1 MNNNSKI
8 GLVTVLYNSVEVLEG
23 FFQSLSKQ
31 TFKNFILYVIDNSPN
46 DDALNEA
53 KKLATFY
60 NIPSEFINNNA
71 NLGVAKGNN
80 QGIEL
85 SLKNNCDYVLL
96 LNNDIEFPENTIFD
110 MLKYAEEKNESII
123 VPKIYYYGTNKLWM
137 AGGHISKWKGTTVHR
152 GDKEEDIGQ
161 YNKIEYTNY
170 GPTCFMLIH
179 KDIFKTVGRMD
190 EKYFVYYDDTDF
202 IWRANKL
209 GYKIVYFPKSIVNH
223 KVSFSTG
230 GGESLFSIYYMH
242 RNRVIFICNNLS
254 LFFIFTSFSYVILSR
269 IYKYFYSTKEEYRTI
284 LKGLYD
290 GIKEACK
297 YDFKR
302 LND

>member
-1 MNNNSKI
+1 MNNSSKI

-53 KKLATFY
+53 KRLATIY

-110 MLKYAEEKNESII
+110 MLKYAEEKNELII

-137 AGGHISKWKGTTVHR
+137 AGGYISKWKGTSPHR
-152 GDKEEDIGQ
+152 GDTEEDIGQ
-161 YNKIEYTNY
+161 YDEIEYTNY
-170 GPTCFMLIH
+170 APTCFMLIH
-179 KDIFKTVGRMD
+179 KEIFKTVGMMD

-202 IWRANKL
+202 IWRANAL
-209 GYKIVYFPKSIVNH
+209 GYKIVYFPKSVVNH

-230 GGESLFSIYYMH
+230 GGESSFSIYYGT
-242 RNRVIFICNNLS
+242 RNRIYFIRKNFCLFYKLISLS
-254 LFFIFTSFSYVILSR
+254 FLHISR
-269 IYKYFYSTKEEYRTI
+269 IVKYYKYNIEQRESMV
-284 LKGLYD
+284 L
-290 GIKEACK
+290 GIKDGWK
-297 YDFKR
+297 I
-302 LND
+302 